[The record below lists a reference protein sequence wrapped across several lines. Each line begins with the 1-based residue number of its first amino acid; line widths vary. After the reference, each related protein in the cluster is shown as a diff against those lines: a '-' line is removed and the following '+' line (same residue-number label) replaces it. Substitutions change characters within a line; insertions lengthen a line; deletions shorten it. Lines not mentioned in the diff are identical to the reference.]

1 MELILIRHALPL
13 RVEKEDGSP
22 ADPPLSD
29 TGREQARRLARWLSG
44 EPLDVL
50 YSSPLKRALMTAEY
64 LAEVKGLNIQ
74 VEAGVAEFD
83 RHSPIY
89 VPLEELRAKDY
100 ERWRELVSGGF
111 ESLFNLK
118 EFKKIVLADQELQHH
133 RPHRPRQVHLGRST
147 CSSSGP
153 AWFRRSGSST
163 IRSWTPWRSSGNG
176 ASPSRAKTITLP
188 LPEARRR
195 TLCLNLID
203 TPGHVDFSYEVSR
216 ALASCE
222 GVLLLIDAAQGV
234 QAQTLANLYAAM
246 EHDLRS
252 SRSSTRSICLRRTSS
267 GSSWHRSIR
276 TWARFEDST
285 LLKCSAK
292 EGIGHRGDFRG
303 HRERIPPLK
312 GDRRPRCGL

>member
-29 TGREQARRLARWLSG
+29 TGREQARRLARWLLG

-118 EFKKIVLADQELQHH
+118 EFKKIVLDSLERIIRENQGRRVAVVCHGGIINIWAA
-133 RPHRPRQVHLGRST
+133 QVLGLDRYLFF
-147 CSSSGP
+147 
-153 AWFRRSGSST
+153 A
-163 IRSWTPWRSSGNG
+163 
-176 ASPSRAKTITLP
+176 
-188 LPEARRR
+188 PEYTSINR
-195 TLCLNLID
+195 
-203 TPGHVDFSYEVSR
+203 F
-216 ALASCE
+216 LASGKGQRSVASLNE
-222 GVLLLIDAAQGV
+222 TAHLRPDLVL
-234 QAQTLANLYAAM
+234 
-246 EHDLRS
+246 
-252 SRSSTRSICLRRTSS
+252 
-267 GSSWHRSIR
+267 
-276 TWARFEDST
+276 
-285 LLKCSAK
+285 
-292 EGIGHRGDFRG
+292 
-303 HRERIPPLK
+303 P
-312 GDRRPRCGL
+312 